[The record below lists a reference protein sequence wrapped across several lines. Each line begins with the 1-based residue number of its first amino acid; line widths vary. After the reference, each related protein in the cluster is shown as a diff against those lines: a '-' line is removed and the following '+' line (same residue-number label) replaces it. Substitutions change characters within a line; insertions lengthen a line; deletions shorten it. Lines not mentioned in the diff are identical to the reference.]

1 MAASSCSKLFWLCHF
16 PKNHASGR
24 SLMIATESYLCF
36 HTQSIASMKWII
48 CDFSVPSFGA
58 GKYEIAKKI
67 LEVKGKIRLSWLKLT
82 KKCLTWI
89 IFVKSRFFKNLNFRA
104 KIFFFFQNL
113 LVFSCSRRLWH
124 FRSNCRK
131 HGNHQT
137 IKLLWIWYGWNGNWR
152 IWLYWHSRRGHR
164 N

>member
-67 LEVKGKIRLSWLKLT
+67 LEVKGKIRLSCLKLT

-89 IFVKSRFFKNLNFRA
+89 YFCKIANFSKIWIFAPKLVVIATLNSHIDMFGSKIQIQLVVKKEFEFSR
-104 KIFFFFQNL
+104 
-113 LVFSCSRRLWH
+113 
-124 FRSNCRK
+124 
-131 HGNHQT
+131 
-137 IKLLWIWYGWNGNWR
+137 
-152 IWLYWHSRRGHR
+152 
-164 N
+164 